1 MGMKVIGIACSPRRE
16 GNSEILLDNA
26 LHGARSRGAESTKI
40 VLAELNIAPCRACE
54 ACRRGGCVQGDDMD
68 RVYPLL
74 QESDALVLATPIYF
88 YGLPAQAKA
97 MVDRCQVFWYRN
109 TGTGQGAEKGVSS
122 KRAALIAVGATR
134 GSRLFEGAILT
145 AKYFFKYLGF
155 HYWGELLVQE
165 VDGYQEI
172 LKRPEVL
179 KAAYLLGEELVKG

>member
-1 MGMKVIGIACSPRRE
+1 MGMKVLGIACSPRRG
-16 GNSEILLDNA
+16 GNSEILLDNT
-26 LHGARSRGAESTKI
+26 LRGAQSRGAESTKI
-40 VLAELNIAPCRACE
+40 VLAELNIAPCRGCE
-54 ACRRGGCVQGDDMD
+54 ACRRGGCIQQDDMD

-74 QESDALVLATPIYF
+74 EESEALVLATPIYF

-97 MVDRCQVFWYRN
+97 MVDRCQVFWYRS
-109 TGTGQGAEKGVSS
+109 TGTGQGAGKGVSS

-134 GSRLFEGAILT
+134 GARLFEGAILT

-155 HYWGELLVQE
+155 HYWRELLVQE